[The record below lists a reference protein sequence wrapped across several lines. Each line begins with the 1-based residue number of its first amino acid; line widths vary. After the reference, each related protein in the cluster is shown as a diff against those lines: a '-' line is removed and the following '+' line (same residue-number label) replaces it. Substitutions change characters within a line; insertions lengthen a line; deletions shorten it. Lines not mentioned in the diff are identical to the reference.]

1 MDRVRL
7 ASLLKEVAISA
18 QARYVV
24 FFGFD
29 RSWNSL
35 DLADAIHQQTLLAYG
50 VNASDL
56 ETGHGAPVACIPAS
70 TRNKQTK
77 YLARISVVD
86 SQDKVR
92 NGLGAAAPESGYS
105 WYTGI

>member
-56 ETGHGAPVACIPAS
+56 ETGHGAPVRLH
-70 TRNKQTK
+70 TRINSEQ
-77 YLARISVVD
+77 ANEVSRAD
-86 SQDKVR
+86 QR
-92 NGLGAAAPESGYS
+92 GG
-105 WYTGI
+105 